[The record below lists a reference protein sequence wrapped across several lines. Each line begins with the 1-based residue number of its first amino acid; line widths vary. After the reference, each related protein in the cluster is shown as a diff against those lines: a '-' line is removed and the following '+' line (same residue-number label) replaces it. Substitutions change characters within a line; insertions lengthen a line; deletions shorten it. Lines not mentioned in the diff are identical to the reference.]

1 MRMSALINFLP
12 TLNDDEMLY
21 SVIARYQR
29 MCGMISKRAMIKDM
43 FGELIVIRSTFF
55 PKHLNSFVRN
65 LPPTSKLTA
74 EEIINNHTMLPF
86 YTAFLSEEIAK
97 SLAINMAE
105 SRGRPI
111 ETSLGLG
118 GNKVRANNYLRY
130 CPCCFKEDLEKLG
143 ESYWR
148 RAHQI
153 VGAHYCLKHK
163 CLLKNSSVLSTS
175 TGLEYIVADEDV
187 CNEAVIPDQT
197 PSNIKKTNVN

>member
-1 MRMSALINFLP
+1 MICRNGMEMSSLINFLP
-12 TLNDDEMLY
+12 TLYDDELLY

-29 MCGMISKRAMIKDM
+29 MCGMISNRAMIKDM

-86 YTAFLSEEIAK
+86 YTAFLSEEK
-97 SLAINMAE
+97 SDNLSTLMATG
-105 SRGRPI
+105 SGRPI
-111 ETSLGLG
+111 ETLLGLG
-118 GNKVRANNYLRY
+118 GNKVRAHNYLRY

-148 RAHQI
+148 RIDQI
-153 VGAHYCLKHK
+153 VGAYYFLYNK
-163 CLLKNSSVLSTS
+163 V
-175 TGLEYIVADEDV
+175 
-187 CNEAVIPDQT
+187 
-197 PSNIKKTNVN
+197 